1 MLNRLLQS
9 FCVLALIHS
18 GAVAANESSRIGDL
32 EMHSTAVPTLE
43 LTPEAAK
50 EYNVTPSPNRGL
62 LTVTLIKKQR
72 YGKAQAVAGQV
83 YAGGFT
89 QNNQLFTI
97 PIREVRRDD
106 GVYYLGEYRINAPDT
121 IRFLVNANV
130 LGKPMKVDFSR
141 AFGLADHVATHS
153 APSAPL
159 P

>member
-1 MLNRLLQS
+1 LKKACESITRHPAHSERAYNRYSAVHNVQFKEITMLNRLLQS

-89 QNNQLFTI
+89 QNQTSQI
-97 PIREVRRDD
+97 YP
-106 GVYYLGEYRINAPDT
+106 
-121 IRFLVNANV
+121 
-130 LGKPMKVDFSR
+130 
-141 AFGLADHVATHS
+141 
-153 APSAPL
+153 
-159 P
+159 